1 MLVVVVIAAV
11 VVVVVVGGGRGG
23 FRRGLE
29 WKNDVRTN
37 SFSPCQSLSSNK
49 KGKSKKT

>member
-1 MLVVVVIAAV
+1 M
-11 VVVVVVGGGRGG
+11 GGGRR

-37 SFSPCQSLSSNK
+37 SFSPCQSVSSNK